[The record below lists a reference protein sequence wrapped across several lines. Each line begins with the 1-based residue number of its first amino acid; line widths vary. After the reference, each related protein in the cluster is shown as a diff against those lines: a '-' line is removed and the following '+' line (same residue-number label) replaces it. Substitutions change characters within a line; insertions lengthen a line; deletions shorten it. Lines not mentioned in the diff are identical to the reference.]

1 METTFFTS
9 SPIGTLE
16 IISDGEAINAV
27 NFVEKNDWEEN
38 NIVPN
43 LVQYCIAELQAYFK
57 GELKDFS
64 FPIAQKGTDFQ
75 QKVWAELTKIPYGTT
90 TSYMELS
97 RRIGDIK
104 AIRAVGTTNGKNKL
118 GIIVPCHRVIGS
130 DGSLTG
136 YAGGLWRKKFLL
148 ELERKVNGT
157 GQGELF

>member
-57 GELKDFS
+57 GELQNFT

-97 RRIGDIK
+97 RRIGDVK

-148 ELERKVNGT
+148 ELERKTNGT